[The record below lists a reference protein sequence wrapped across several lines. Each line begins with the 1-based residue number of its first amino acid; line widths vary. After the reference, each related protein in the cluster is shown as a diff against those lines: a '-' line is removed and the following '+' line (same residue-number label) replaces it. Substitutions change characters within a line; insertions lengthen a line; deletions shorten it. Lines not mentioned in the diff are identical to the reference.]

1 MKQQCHRLMD
11 HKQVKCKSLDFQIQ
25 EPEMAFSKS
34 KGKSGLAIQIIY
46 ENEVQVDYLFPASV
60 FQTHGPREEAV
71 SSF

>member
-1 MKQQCHRLMD
+1 MD
-11 HKQVKCKSLDFQIQ
+11 HKQVKCKPLDFQIQ

-34 KGKSGLAIQIIY
+34 KTSQHCPSEIFMKMKFKLT
-46 ENEVQVDYLFPASV
+46 NRFPASV